1 MCYTLTLQLYN
12 LILQNNKT
20 NSDIYSLI
28 YLLSYNRIDSE
39 SLFLLSGLNE
49 FTNWL
54 SSIPNEAKNRVTL
67 RSTQGEKCR
76 ARAMKLHSV
85 FLRSQFHSRSS
96 VRRTIYNS
104 HSLISFKSSF
114 SWFDNS
120 DLWPTKTKREWERK
134 RHSRFCFSS
143 FSFFSWVM
151 SLRWGSMFRCSLGH
165 RLFFLLLID

>member
-1 MCYTLTLQLYN
+1 MKFVYHPLKNWFWHGELRIKFQSGKRNLYN
-12 LILQNNKT
+12 HPILISQSNKT

-39 SLFLLSGLNE
+39 SLFLLSDLNE

-67 RSTQGEKCR
+67 RLTQGEKCR

-120 DLWPTKTKREWERK
+120 DLWPP
-134 RHSRFCFSS
+134 
-143 FSFFSWVM
+143 
-151 SLRWGSMFRCSLGH
+151 SMTF
-165 RLFFLLLID
+165 LF

>member
-1 MCYTLTLQLYN
+1 MTNNFTFKIWMCYTLTLQLYN

-28 YLLSYNRIDSE
+28 NLLSYNRIDSE
-39 SLFLLSGLNE
+39 SLFLLSDLNE

-96 VRRTIYNS
+96 VRITFYNS
-104 HSLISFKSSF
+104 HSVTSFISFSK
-114 SWFDNS
+114 FDNS
-120 DLWPTKTKREWERK
+120 YLWTTFRK
-134 RHSRFCFSS
+134 PC
-143 FSFFSWVM
+143 SWAK
-151 SLRWGSMFRCSLGH
+151 SKAR
-165 RLFFLLLID
+165 FFLCFLRYFACQLNAYCFTNLSVSME